1 MKITLA
7 RIFYTVDKKRKE
19 LLFKDK
25 IENED
30 LIIIPHHSAVQSAN
44 RFQMSVI
51 PKRTPLKILD
61 LTLEVDET
69 LNEQNP
75 VFLNGY
81 QTWTDS
87 REFMLSETIPRLN
100 PLVWPIMSMYGDYGF
115 YKGSSKRLHSWS
127 YTYIRRGD
135 TIALIGSLS
144 EASGYT
150 LFEYHKQ
157 ERKLTIKKDCQ
168 GLMINHEYPAFDL
181 FIQEGE
187 ENTVFD
193 SYFAQYGRPKPKVSP
208 CTGWTSW
215 YNYYTNI
222 SQEIVFDNLNAFA
235 SRRIPIDIFQIDD
248 GYQEAVGDWLKIK
261 PKFPQGMK
269 PVAQKIHESGYKA
282 GLWLAPFICE
292 KKSELYRQHPQW
304 VVKKAGWNPGWSGYF
319 YALDIYNPE
328 VRAYLKNVF
337 DTVLNE
343 WNFDMVKLDFLYA
356 AALIERKDKT
366 RGQIMYEAMSFLREI
381 AGNKIILGCGVPLG
395 CSFGLVDYCRIGGDV
410 ALKWEDKLL
419 TLLGYRERVSTLN
432 SLRSTIGRRH
442 LNGRAFWNDPDVFI
456 LRSTT
461 NQLTPDQRYTLLL
474 LNLIFGGLVFTSDNL
489 NEYTSEELQL
499 FQSIFP
505 QQEKQIHKVVSGKI
519 VEIYFSI
526 GEYDYLT
533 LSNLG
538 KEILSFTLINQN
550 YIKKG
555 GEKIAGGT
563 TIVLKPYE
571 SVCLLE
577 QGPQDGQRVTGSN
590 IFML

>member
-1 MKITLA
+1 
-7 RIFYTVDKKRKE
+7 
-19 LLFKDK
+19 
-25 IENED
+25 
-30 LIIIPHHSAVQSAN
+30 
-44 RFQMSVI
+44 
-51 PKRTPLKILD
+51 
-61 LTLEVDET
+61 
-69 LNEQNP
+69 
-75 VFLNGY
+75 
-81 QTWTDS
+81 
-87 REFMLSETIPRLN
+87 
-100 PLVWPIMSMYGDYGF
+100 
-115 YKGSSKRLHSWS
+115 
-127 YTYIRRGD
+127 
-135 TIALIGSLS
+135 
-144 EASGYT
+144 
-150 LFEYHKQ
+150 
-157 ERKLTIKKDCQ
+157 
-168 GLMINHEYPAFDL
+168 
-181 FIQEGE
+181 
-187 ENTVFD
+187 
-193 SYFAQYGRPKPKVSP
+193 
-208 CTGWTSW
+208 
-215 YNYYTNI
+215 
-222 SQEIVFDNLNAFA
+222 
-235 SRRIPIDIFQIDD
+235 
-248 GYQEAVGDWLKIK
+248 
-261 PKFPQGMK
+261 
-269 PVAQKIHESGYKA
+269 
-282 GLWLAPFICE
+282 
-292 KKSELYRQHPQW
+292 
-304 VVKKAGWNPGWSGYF
+304 
-319 YALDIYNPE
+319 
-328 VRAYLKNVF
+328 
-337 DTVLNE
+337 
-343 WNFDMVKLDFLYA
+343 
-356 AALIERKDKT
+356 
-366 RGQIMYEAMSFLREI
+366 MYEAMSFLREI